1 MDDFSDL
8 GNAIAEATGAP
19 VTRATYTIQT
29 NGTSSTPSPAA
40 QQSPLDKALAAEGT
54 TGPVAD
60 IARSIYTQESG
71 AGSNTKTSN
80 ANAVGGMQVQPA
92 TFSGVAD
99 KGWDINDPVQNARAG
114 IRYVKQMYGQAGGD
128 PVLTA
133 AGYYGGPNGIE
144 KARQGIA
151 VSDPRNPN
159 APNTLQYGQQV
170 AARLPQSSPAVYD
183 PNAFNADDIVAALT
197 GSGQANATQAQQT
210 VAGPSQAS
218 QIPGSNAVAPPSDHG
233 APATQQPETWWDKLK
248 GLGEAAASTASGMVA
263 GVIGPTAGLA
273 YGLTHGYGSPQGVK
287 NASDVAANVSD
298 AMTYQPKT
306 QAGQRYT
313 QNVGDAVNNSGI
325 AALAPISEI
334 SALGSIAPAAIDQI
348 KGTIPI
354 SNITQ
359 DVAHID
365 PTMKPR
371 VKLNID
377 GSQTPIQQAP
387 PITASGPQSVGAA
400 ASSYSQQAA
409 ASGASPEMVAAIAK
423 AEENGQLNSTA
434 AARHI
439 EASSLPVPVDLTA
452 GQATGDVNILSHEQN
467 TRGAQPGLAERFNG
481 QNGQLIENINAI
493 RDQAAPDVFGA
504 NHVENG
510 QSVINS
516 YLAKDDL
523 ANTDISAKYQAL
535 KDANGGDFPLKGS
548 DFVNSA
554 DAALKADNVT
564 RFLPPEVG
572 GILGDLRDGGPM
584 TVNDFENYRTIL
596 AQQARK
602 AARSGDGTAEHAI
615 NVVRNSLESIPM
627 SDEAAAIKPLADA
640 ARSAAKARFDAL
652 REDPAYNAAVNGT
665 VAPDDFIHKFVV
677 NGKVGDVGI
686 MQANL
691 ADDQSAA
698 QAIASGAINH
708 LKNRAGVGND
718 AGNFSQA
725 GYNKALQAMAPKL
738 NALVPPEQAQ
748 QLQTLGNV
756 SRYTT
761 EQPRGAYVN
770 NSNTLVGSMANS
782 AKELGLGV
790 LNAKTYGAS
799 GLIRNKLAER
809 AASKSAAKSLEVG
822 AGLTKISGFPK

>member
-8 GNAIAEATGAP
+8 SNAVAEAAGAP
-19 VTRATYTIQT
+19 VSRATYTIQT
-29 NGTSSTPSPAA
+29 NGTNSAPAPAA

-80 ANAVGGMQVQPA
+80 ANAVGGMQVQPD
-92 TFSGVAD
+92 TFSSVAD
-99 KGWDINDPVQNARAG
+99 KGWNIHDPVQNARAG
-114 IRYVKQMYGQAGGD
+114 VRYVQQMYSQAGGD

-133 AGYYGGPNGIE
+133 AGYYGGPGGLE
-144 KARQGIA
+144 KARQGIP
-151 VSDPRNPN
+151 VSDPRNPG

-170 AARLPQSSPAVYD
+170 ASRLPQSSPAVYD

-197 GSGQANATQAQQT
+197 GSGQANAAQAQQT

-218 QIPGSNAVAPPSDHG
+218 QIPGTNAVAPPSDHG
-233 APATQQPETWWDKLK
+233 VAQPDQPQTWWDKLK
-248 GLGEAAASTASGMVA
+248 GAGEAALATGTGLAA
-263 GVIGPTAGLA
+263 GVVGPAAGLA
-273 YGLTHGYGSPQGVK
+273 YGITHDYGTPQGVR
-287 NASDVAANVSD
+287 NAADVASNVSD
-298 AMTYQPKT
+298 SMTYAPRTQSGQQQT
-306 QAGQRYT
+306 QAI
-313 QNVGDAVNNSGI
+313 GDAINNSGVMG
-325 AALAPISEI
+325 LAPIAEMQMLGHMRNP
-334 SALGSIAPAAIDQI
+334 SAG
-348 KGTIPI
+348 GVPI
-354 SNITQ
+354 SDITQ
-359 DVAHID
+359 DAPARIE
-365 PTMKPR
+365 PTLKPR
-371 VKLNID
+371 IKLGVD
-377 GSQTPIQQAP
+377 GSQTPIDSTGAP
-387 PITASGPQSVGAA
+387 VTATGPQSVGAA

-572 GILGDLRDGGPM
+572 GILGDLRDGGAM

-677 NGKVGDVGI
+677 SGKVGDVGI

-691 ADDQSAA
+691 ADDPSAA

-738 NALVPPEQAQ
+738 NALVPSEQAQ

-782 AKELGLGV
+782 SKELVLGV

-822 AGLTKISGFPK
+822 AGLTNISGFPK